1 MIPLGR
7 RSTLA
12 VVFLAAFLA
21 VLTTEAGAGARKVS
35 NQIEVAF
42 GATKVA
48 IDESLVE
55 TLVGDQK
62 EDIKSSRDINLPK
75 GAILTL
81 RPPMSV
87 SEGYS
92 PPCKP
97 IAAIHLIREHRMPL
111 SENHLLKN
119 STLKPTAFEG
129 IEKVI
134 FEAGQSLDL
143 YQFRSAELTDFYG
156 ERISFYRGAD
166 RITIELQV
174 SAEFH
179 VTLIAPLDDCFFEQG
194 EGMAKRLRKFAFTSI
209 IK

>member
-1 MIPLGR
+1 MIPFAR
-7 RSTLA
+7 RSTLD
-12 VVFLAAFLA
+12 VVFLATLLA
-21 VLTTEAGAGARKVS
+21 ALMTADANAQKVS

-42 GATKVA
+42 GTTKVA
-48 IDESLVE
+48 IDKSLVE
-55 TLVGDQK
+55 TLVGDPK
-62 EDIKSSRDINLPK
+62 EDIKNSRDINLPK

-81 RPPMSV
+81 RPPISV

-92 PPCKP
+92 PPCRP

-134 FEAGQSLDL
+134 FEARQSLDL

-194 EGMAKRLRKFAFTSI
+194 EGMAKRLRKFAFTSV